1 MKRLLLLAMVIAIT
15 SVGSLSMAKA
25 DTSHALV
32 KVNGLVCDFCA
43 VALEKVFNKKPEVS
57 DIDVNLTKKVVKI
70 NFKDGQTLTDDKIR
84 KGITDAGY
92 NVVEITR

>member
-1 MKRLLLLAMVIAIT
+1 M
-15 SVGSLSMAKA
+15 GS
-25 DTSHALV
+25 
-32 KVNGLVCDFCA
+32 LVCDFCA

>member
-1 MKRLLLLAMVIAIT
+1 MKRFLLVATMIIGLGLNSLAMAET
-15 SVGSLSMAKA
+15 LS
-25 DTSHALV
+25 SHALV

-43 VALEKVFNKKPEVS
+43 QSLEKVFKKKPEVS
-57 DIDVNLTKKVVKI
+57 NIDVNLTKKVVKI
-70 NFKDGQTLTDDKIR
+70 DFKDGQNLTDENIR